1 MLQINHPYFEFKM
14 YTYKMVRNAIKQLLV
29 VDDDVDIR
37 ELLSSFLKDHQ
48 YNVDTAANAE
58 ETDAKLAKKLYDLI
72 ILDVMLPGEDGLSIC
87 RRIRS
92 AVNTPII
99 MLTAMGD
106 ETDRIIGLE
115 IGADDY
121 LPKPFNPRELL
132 ARIKAVLRRFDPVAF
147 GLVTSNPVT
156 PNLVIKENNLSQPD
170 LVYLFENWKLYP
182 GKRELRSPEN
192 ALISLTAG
200 EYDLLL
206 AFIEHPQRTLN
217 RDQLL
222 DITKGRSASAFD
234 RSVDI
239 QLSRLR
245 RKIEVDHKSPIMI
258 KTVRSGGYLF
268 TPAVDKISGP

>member
-1 MLQINHPYFEFKM
+1 MSTSVHKQDK
-14 YTYKMVRNAIKQLLV
+14 KQLLI
-29 VDDDVDIR
+29 VDDDIDIR
-37 ELLSSFLKDHQ
+37 ELLSSFLSGHQ
-48 YNVDTAANAE
+48 YNIDTAANAV
-58 ETDAKLAKKLYDLI
+58 ETDAQLAKKKFDLI

-87 RRIRS
+87 KRIRS
-92 AVNTPII
+92 KTNIPII

-106 ETDRIIGLE
+106 EVDRIIGLE

-132 ARIKAVLRRFDPVAF
+132 ARIKAVLRRFAPITSGDL
-147 GLVTSNPVT
+147 GLNSPNKSKVIRQA
-156 PNLVIKENNLSQPD
+156 NLVYI
-170 LVYLFENWKLYP
+170 FENWKLYP

-192 ALISLTAG
+192 VLISLTAG

-206 AFIEHPQRTLN
+206 AFIENPQRTLN

-245 RKIEVDHKSPIMI
+245 RKIELDPKIPVMI

-268 TPAVDKISGP
+268 TPNVDKSSE